1 MPDYRR
7 ARVPGGTYFFTVN
20 LQDRRQD
27 TLVRHIDLLRT
38 AVRETRQ
45 IRPFYI
51 DAWVVL
57 PDHLH
62 CIWTLPPG
70 YDDFPNRWKAI
81 KIRFVRGIPWGE
93 RRSAVHV
100 SHGERGIWQRRYW
113 EHLIR
118 DDGDYAR
125 HMDYLHYNPVKHG
138 HTRVVSDWPYSSFH
152 RCVRAGLYLPNWG
165 GRDEALRVGERE

>member
-1 MPDYRR
+1 
-7 ARVPGGTYFFTVN
+7 
-20 LQDRRQD
+20 
-27 TLVRHIDLLRT
+27 
-38 AVRETRQ
+38 
-45 IRPFYI
+45 
-51 DAWVVL
+51 VVL

-70 YDDFPNRWKAI
+70 DDDFPNRWKAI